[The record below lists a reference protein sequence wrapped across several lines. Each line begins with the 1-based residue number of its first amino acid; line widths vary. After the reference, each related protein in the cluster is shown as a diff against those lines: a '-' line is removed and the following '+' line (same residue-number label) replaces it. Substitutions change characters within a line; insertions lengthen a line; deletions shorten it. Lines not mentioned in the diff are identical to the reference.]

1 VNYLFTRNLQRCK
14 DGPPCLFYVVHF
26 TVEKSVVFLSD
37 FPEGLDMFFLARS
50 ENHYFPKSISIEA
63 RILFS
68 LDFCHLWLILYSH
81 LWLIIK
87 VKTVL
92 QVLPLVD
99 YEVHDQ

>member
-1 VNYLFTRNLQRCK
+1 MVRLVYFSWYTSPWKSLYFSSQIFLKAWT
-14 DGPPCLFYVVHF
+14 HF
-26 TVEKSVVFLSD
+26 FWPDL
-37 FPEGLDMFFLARS
+37 
-50 ENHYFPKSISIEA
+50 ENHYFPKTISLEA

-87 VKTVL
+87 FKTVL

-99 YEVHDQ
+99 Y